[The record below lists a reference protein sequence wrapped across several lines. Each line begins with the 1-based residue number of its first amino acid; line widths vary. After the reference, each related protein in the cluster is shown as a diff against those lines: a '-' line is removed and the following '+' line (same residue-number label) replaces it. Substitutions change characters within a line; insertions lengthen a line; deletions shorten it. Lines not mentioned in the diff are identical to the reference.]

1 VNYSTDYKF
10 NWIDPL
16 VLCNY
21 ISAQMKSTVI
31 AMIQML
37 FCVVEMGFIRLYVD
51 HESLLLF
58 YYVYCSIWCLFTKLN
73 LVII

>member
-1 VNYSTDYKF
+1 
-10 NWIDPL
+10 
-16 VLCNY
+16 
-21 ISAQMKSTVI
+21 MKSTVI
-31 AMIQML
+31 AMIQMS
-37 FCVVEMGFIRLYVD
+37 FCVVEMGSIRLYVD